1 LRLDLLNVDINH
13 IGVQQMPKSNRTF
26 AALFAATLSLVMLM
40 HTVTVPAHAASPVAL
55 VELA

>member
-1 LRLDLLNVDINH
+1 
-13 IGVQQMPKSNRTF
+13 MPKTNRTF

-40 HTVTVPAHAASPVAL
+40 HTVTVPAQATSRVEL